1 MQEDCKSTE
10 MTRKAVRNIL
20 ILRPITRRCDGYD
33 LSNPKQLFSVEYG
46 LPHEAALLR
55 PEEQP
60 GPHSQRLQGTRAHR
74 ITSPDFRHYNF
85 PAISRS
91 SIGESTA
98 CPNNILNLRIETE
111 LVTAGGRL
119 DDIYIWFMDQIYIN
133 KAERLGFYED
143 TQNIFGTLR
152 SSSIVSSFPG
162 VNSKYKSAIGSSNW

>member
-1 MQEDCKSTE
+1 MYMQEDCKSTE

-60 GPHSQRLQGTRAHR
+60 GPHSQRLQGTRAHS
-74 ITSPDFRHYNF
+74 ITSPDH
-85 PAISRS
+85 I
-91 SIGESTA
+91 
-98 CPNNILNLRIETE
+98 
-111 LVTAGGRL
+111 TAGGRL

-143 TQNIFGTLR
+143 TQNIFGTVR